1 MANLYNTG
9 IQDLMDGTIQWGTSD
24 MRCILLTSSYTFD
37 ADHDFLD
44 DVSANEISQGGRAAL
59 DGETTVLDLANDE
72 VSADA
77 TDETYTALAAGD
89 TPSQIV
95 IYKQNASDAAA
106 ELLCRCALPSA
117 PVPNG
122 GDYEIVWDPTD
133 GIFKISN

>member
-1 MANLYNTG
+1 MANMYNTG

-37 ADHDFLD
+37 ADHDFVD
-44 DVSANEISQGGRAAL
+44 DVSTWEITQGGRAGL

-77 TDETYTALAAGD
+77 TDETYSALTAGD

-95 IYKQNASDAAA
+95 IYKFNASDAAA
-106 ELLCRCALPSA
+106 ELLCRCALTTPPA
-117 PVPNG
+117 PNG
-122 GDYEIVWDPTD
+122 GDYTIVWDAE
-133 GIFKISN
+133 GVFKISN